1 MSGSEKIKAKAEQFV
16 GKTVRKTAHVLG
28 NKTTEA
34 KGSALEARGKARE
47 VKERGKGHFKH

>member
-1 MSGSEKIKAKAEQFV
+1 MSASEKMKAKAEQLV
-16 GKTVRKTAHVLG
+16 GKTVRKTAHALG

-47 VKERGKGHFKH
+47 LKERGKDELKP